1 MQIISMLKFHPMP
14 LPHLILILLVITVW
28 GFNFIA
34 IKLALVELP
43 PILLCALCFFLTS
56 VPAIFFVKRPK
67 VPFIKVLSYGL
78 VMFALQFTLVFMGM
92 FAGVTPGLAS
102 LLLQVH
108 VFFSTLLALLFFQEK
123 IHVSQIIGGL
133 LAFLGIGLIGMNL
146 ETSSTT
152 LGFTLIVAAAA
163 AWGAGN
169 VISKKM
175 GKVDVLSL
183 VIWGSFIA
191 WPPLLLL
198 SLFTEGTGPF
208 YNLSHLTL
216 VPAASALYIAY
227 LSTLFCYGVWSWML
241 HRYPLSTVAPFTLA
255 VPILAMLSSV
265 LVFNEPLQSWK
276 IAAGILVLTGL
287 CVNLLGSRILK
298 KLKRNNS

>member
-1 MQIISMLKFHPMP
+1 MQIISMLNSHPMP
-14 LPHLILILLVITVW
+14 LAHLILILLVITVW

-43 PILLCALCFFLTS
+43 PILLCAFRFFLTS

-67 VPFIKVLSYGL
+67 VPFKMVLSYGL

-92 FAGVTPGLAS
+92 FVGVTPGLAS

-133 LAFLGIGLIGMNL
+133 LSFLGIGLIGINL
-146 ETSSTT
+146 EASSTI

-198 SLFTEGTGPF
+198 SLFAEGTGPL
-208 YNLSHLTL
+208 YSLSHLTL
-216 VPAASALYIAY
+216 IPTASALYIAY

-255 VPILAMLSSV
+255 VPVLAMLSSV
-265 LVFNEPLQSWK
+265 LVFNEPLQWWK

-287 CVNLLGSRILK
+287 CVNLLGPRILK
-298 KLKRNNS
+298 KFKKS